1 MSKHFKAAIV
11 GDFQIPFH
19 DTTAI
24 DVAQQIVRDFKPNVL
39 DFNGDVLD
47 LMRLSKFPGI
57 VNDRNEYRQAD
68 LETELQ
74 IGISALKRFTQEVGP
89 EKVYFKSGN
98 HESRLERTIATAQP
112 NQQAIM
118 TLKKIRN
125 VATIENL
132 LEINQL
138 GKNVK
143 FAKWPNGLWLHPT
156 FAPDQNVWAEHGN
169 ETASKAAYTATR
181 VSEKRGSSVV
191 IGHVHRLGLTW
202 RHLNQ
207 DRDRFMIEGGH
218 LSILG
223 TPGEGDD
230 QYFGS
235 PFSVADYMDY
245 QQGFSLVT
253 FADDKVWPELVR
265 IKNGTALWNGKLYKS
280 RIKKGRKAA

>member
-1 MSKHFKAAIV
+1 MKSFKAAIV

-19 DTTAI
+19 DVNAI
-24 DVAQQIVRDFKPNVL
+24 DVAQQIAAAFAPDVVDY
-39 DFNGDVLD
+39 NGDILD

-57 VNDRNEYRQAD
+57 VNDRNEWKQAD

-74 IGISALKRFTQEVGP
+74 VGISALRGFTREVNP
-89 EKVYFKSGN
+89 ETVYFKSGN
-98 HESRLERTIATAQP
+98 HEARLERTIATAQP
-112 NQQAIM
+112 NQQAIL

-132 LEINQL
+132 LELNQL

-156 FAPDQNVWAEHGN
+156 LSTDQNVWVEHGN
-169 ETASKAAYTATR
+169 ETAAKAGYTVNR
-181 VSEKRGSSVV
+181 VSEKRAASVIV
-191 IGHVHRLGLTW
+191 GHVHRLSLAW
-202 RHLNQ
+202 RHLNA

-230 QYFGS
+230 MYFGS

-253 FADDKVWPELVR
+253 FADGKVWPELVR
-265 IKNGTALWNGKLYKS
+265 IKNGSALWNGKLYKS

>member
-1 MSKHFKAAIV
+1 MSKYFKAAIV

-19 DTTAI
+19 DVHAI
-24 DVAQQIVRDFKPNVL
+24 DVAQQIAAAFAPDVVDY
-39 DFNGDVLD
+39 NGDILD

-57 VNDRNEYRQAD
+57 VNDRNEWKQAD

-74 IGISALKRFTQEVGP
+74 IGIDTLKAFTKEVKP
-89 EKVYFKSGN
+89 KMVYFKSGN
-98 HESRLERTIATAQP
+98 HEARLERTIATAQP
-112 NQQAIM
+112 NQQAIL

-132 LEINQL
+132 LELNQL

-143 FAKWPNGLWLHPT
+143 FVKWPNGLWLHPT
-156 FAPDQNVWAEHGN
+156 FAPDHNVWVEHGN
-169 ETASKAAYTATR
+169 ETASKAGYTVNR
-181 VSEKRGSSVV
+181 VSEKRASSAIV
-191 IGHVHRLGLTW
+191 GHVHRLSLAW
-202 RHLNQ
+202 RHMNA

-230 QYFGS
+230 MYFGS

-253 FADDKVWPELVR
+253 FADGKVWPELVR
-265 IKNGTALWNGKLYKS
+265 IKNGSALWNGKLYKS
-280 RIKKGRKAA
+280 RIIKEKAA

>member
-1 MSKHFKAAIV
+1 MSKLFKAAIV

-19 DTTAI
+19 DKSAI

-39 DFNGDVLD
+39 DFNGDILD

-68 LETELQ
+68 LEAELE
-74 IGISALKRFTQEVGP
+74 IGISALRRFTQEVKP
-89 EKVYFKSGN
+89 ETVYFKSGN
-98 HESRLERTIATAQP
+98 HEARLERTIATAQP
-112 NQQAIM
+112 NQQAIL

-132 LEINQL
+132 LELNQL

-156 FAPDQNVWAEHGN
+156 FTPDQNVWVEHGN
-169 ETASKAAYTATR
+169 ETATNAGYT
-181 VSEKRGSSVV
+181 VSRISAKRSSSVV
-191 IGHVHRLGLTW
+191 MGHVHRLSLAW
-202 RHLNQ
+202 RHMNA

-230 QYFGS
+230 MYFGS

-245 QQGFSLVT
+245 QQGLSLVT
-253 FADDKVWPELVR
+253 FADGKVWPEIVR
-265 IKNGTALWNGKLYKS
+265 IKNGSALWNGKLYKS
-280 RIKKGRKAA
+280 RIIKEKAA

>member
-1 MSKHFKAAIV
+1 MKHFRAAIV
-11 GDFQIPFH
+11 GDWQIPFH
-19 DTTAI
+19 DEEAI

-39 DFNGDVLD
+39 DFNGDILD

-74 IGISALKRFTQEVGP
+74 IGISALKRFTQEVKP
-89 EKVYFKSGN
+89 ERVYFKSGN
-98 HESRLERTIATAQP
+98 HEARLERTIATAQP
-112 NQQAIM
+112 NQQAIL

-132 LEINQL
+132 LELNQL
-138 GKNVK
+138 GKNVT

-156 FAPDQNVWAEHGN
+156 FVPDLNVWVEHGN
-169 ETASKAAYTATR
+169 ETAAKAGYTVTR
-181 VSEKRGSSVV
+181 VSEKRASSVIV
-191 IGHVHRLGLTW
+191 GHVHRLSLSW

-223 TPGEGDD
+223 TPKVGDD

-245 QQGFSLVT
+245 QQGLSLVT
-253 FADDKVWPELVR
+253 FADAKVWPELVR
-265 IKNGTALWNGKLYKS
+265 IKNGSAMWNQKLYKS
-280 RIKKGRKAA
+280 RIKRRKAA